1 MGGFHILS
9 GGGGSQMPSI
19 KMAGFAP
26 CSRQT
31 GLVRIAVLCLC
42 LLFIVATPAWPQGT
56 FATIDVPGA
65 GTGVLQ
71 GTIGFSINANGDI
84 AGIYLVAGNV
94 AHGFVRTA
102 DGTITKFDAPS
113 AGTGGHRGTEPI
125 SINAAGDITGIYTG
139 NSPLRH
145 GF

>member
-42 LLFIVATPAWPQGT
+42 LLFIVVTPAWPQGT
-56 FATIDVPGA
+56 FTTIDVPGA
-65 GTGVLQ
+65 GTGVFQ

-102 DGTITKFDAPS
+102 DGTITKFDAPN
-113 AGTGGHRGTEPI
+113 AGTGRNQGTFPF
-125 SINAAGDITGIYTG
+125 SINSGGDIAGMYFDTNNVY
-139 NSPLRH
+139 H
-145 GF
+145 